1 MLFCKTVSTMRNGWY
16 CFSCNIGERNNVS
29 TRKLR
34 TVGGSEKRNR
44 RCNKVQSRGRK
55 VDYGLRAERERERDG
70 NRGQRRR
77 GLEDDV
83 GDGNARTVIRIYT
96 AGTLSK
102 DGLVW
107 RREKQG
113 IVLFRFL
120 ELFQIIFLS

>member
-1 MLFCKTVSTMRNGWY
+1 M
-16 CFSCNIGERNNVS
+16 
-29 TRKLR
+29 
-34 TVGGSEKRNR
+34 GGSEKRNR
-44 RCNKVQSRGRK
+44 HCNKVQSRGHK
-55 VDYGLRAERERERDG
+55 VDYGLRAERERERERDG

-107 RREKQG
+107 RREKRG
-113 IVLFRFL
+113 IVLCRF
-120 ELFQIIFLS
+120 